1 MFQLRAR
8 WALHLKCR
16 VSSTTGTYLNF
27 WGTAE
32 DNSSNM
38 MFGSLLYDP
47 DKSLKRRLLM
57 PDIGCLCESQWFLE
71 SSAQLET
78 FLYICI
84 LLHKLK
90 CIMGVFWSAVKSL
103 MIFFLASLLLFYP
116 RCYVFIFF
124 LHSNE
129 STTIFFSHFP
139 DINPSQAS
147 QS

>member
-1 MFQLRAR
+1 MFQLRAL

-16 VSSTTGTYLNF
+16 VSSTTETYLHL

-32 DNSSNM
+32 YNSSNM

-47 DKSLKRRLLM
+47 DKKKEDFSCMIFGFCVKV
-57 PDIGCLCESQWFLE
+57 IGSWKVQHSWKPF
-71 SSAQLET
+71 
-78 FLYICI
+78 FKYICI

-103 MIFFLASLLLFYP
+103 MIFFLASLLLFYLID
-116 RCYVFIFF
+116 VLIFF
-124 LHSNE
+124 LLSKE
-129 STTIFFSHFP
+129 STIIFSHFP
-139 DINPSQAS
+139 DIKLSQAS